1 MLFSSR
7 FFSVC
12 ALFSAPSIAILAF
25 GSQALAQDLKP
36 FKFGTNW
43 VAQAE
48 HGGYYQSVVDG
59 TYADMCGLD
68 VEIVPGGP
76 QVNGRALMM
85 AGKLEG
91 FMGGNMLQPWLGL
104 AEGIP
109 LMVVAANFQKEPQ
122 VLMTHPGR
130 ITEFGQIG
138 SEDLTAIVGDGSFQ
152 TWYQT
157 FVKDYGFKDENRS
170 VYTYNSAPFL
180 ADVDSAQ
187 QGYVTSEPYA
197 IETEAGWK
205 PDIWLLA
212 DYGFT
217 SYSTTIEMM
226 KPFVEENKETV
237 QCFVDATAIGWYNYL
252 YGDNSAANAKIQ
264 EDNPDM
270 SDGQLAYSLN
280 ALKEF
285 GIVDSGDAL
294 TLGINAMDD
303 ARMKAFYQSM
313 VDVGVVPADIDPSEA
328 YTLEF
333 VNKGVGLALKEELL
347 AD

>member
-1 MLFSSR
+1 MLSTSR
-7 FFSVC
+7 FARSS
-12 ALFSAPSIAILAF
+12 AAFSALSLFALMV
-25 GSQALAQDLKP
+25 GSPALGQDLTT

-59 TYADMCGLD
+59 TYADMCGLN
-68 VEIVPGGP
+68 VEITPGGP

-85 AGKLEG
+85 AGKLDG

-104 AEGIP
+104 SEGIP
-109 LMVVAANFQKEPQ
+109 LLVVAANFQKEPQ

-138 SEDLTAIVGDGSFQ
+138 SEDMTAIVGDGSFQ

-157 FVKDYGFKDENRS
+157 FVKEYDFKDENRA

-180 ADVDSAQ
+180 ADENSAQ

-226 KPFVEENKETV
+226 KPFVEDNKEMV

-270 SDGQLAYSLN
+270 SDGQLAYSLS

-333 VNKGVGLALKEELL
+333 VNKGVGLDVKKELTGG
-347 AD
+347 